1 MMQRGAV
8 LLGVVAFLAL
18 WPQAAAKVYNLHD
31 TEVWAVVAYSKR
43 VMHACA
49 IANSHMDDP
58 WLVVDVKDFE
68 ERSLFHSMYKAMVSC
83 LEDFFQQR
91 P

>member
-1 MMQRGAV
+1 MQRGAV

-18 WPQAAAKVYNLHD
+18 WPQVAAKVYDLYD
-31 TEVWAVVAYSKR
+31 TKVWAVVSYSKEL
-43 VMHACA
+43 MNACA
-49 IANSHMDDP
+49 IANDYMDDP
-58 WLVVDVKDFE
+58 WSVVDVGDFE
-68 ERSLFHSMYKAMVSC
+68 ERSLYNSLYKAMVSC

>member
-1 MMQRGAV
+1 MQRGAV
-8 LLGVVAFLAL
+8 LLGVVAFLGL
-18 WPQAAAKVYNLHD
+18 LPQAAAKVYNLHE

-43 VMHACA
+43 LMNACA
-49 IANSHMDDP
+49 LANSHMDNP
-58 WLVVDVKDFE
+58 WSVVDVKDFE

>member
-1 MMQRGAV
+1 MQRGAV

-18 WPQAAAKVYNLHD
+18 WPQATAKVYDLYE
-31 TEVWAVVAYSKR
+31 TEVWAVVAYTQR
-43 VMHACA
+43 LMNACA
-49 IANSHMDDP
+49 TANDYMDNP
-58 WLVVDVKDFE
+58 WSLMHVADFE
-68 ERSLFHSMYKAMVSC
+68 ERGLYHGMYTAMVTC